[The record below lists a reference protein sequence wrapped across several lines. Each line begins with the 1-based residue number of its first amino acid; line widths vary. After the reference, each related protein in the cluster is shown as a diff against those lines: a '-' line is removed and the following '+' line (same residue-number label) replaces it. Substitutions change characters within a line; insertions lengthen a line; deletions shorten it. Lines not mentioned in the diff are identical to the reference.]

1 MQYSSPRSWAS
12 RHTRATLAGENPVQ
26 RINLAARSLDSAVIR
41 PDSTMLV
48 LTKVGHSTV
57 TLTALPAN
65 SAARVSERESTPALL
80 TL

>member
-1 MQYSSPRSWAS
+1 MQYSSPRSCAS
-12 RHTRATLAGENPVQ
+12 RHIRATLSAENPIQ
-26 RINLAARSLDSAVIR
+26 RINLLASSLDSSLMR

-57 TLTALPAN
+57 TLTAVPDN
-65 SAARVSERESTPALL
+65 SAASVSDSDSTPALL